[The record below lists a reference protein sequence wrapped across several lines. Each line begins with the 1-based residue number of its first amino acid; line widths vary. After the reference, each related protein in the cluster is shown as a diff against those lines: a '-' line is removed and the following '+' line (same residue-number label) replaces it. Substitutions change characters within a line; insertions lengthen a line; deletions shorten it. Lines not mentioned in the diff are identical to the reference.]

1 MATKHGFVTR
11 QWQRL
16 LFFHCLFILFL
27 YSEDDAFSVS
37 PEGVL
42 HDLGGGGLVATIVNV
57 VYAFHH
63 LFEERSHAE
72 IEFGR
77 NLGKG
82 VGEIEIQLIIMG
94 GGWVEAKLR
103 MKTTVGKWLK
113 MERNS

>member
-57 VYAFHH
+57 VNAFHH
-63 LFEERSHAE
+63 LFKERSHAE

-77 NLGKG
+77 NLSRR
-82 VGEIEIQLIIMG
+82 L
-94 GGWVEAKLR
+94 GGWGEGGRRDGDRV
-103 MKTTVGKWLK
+103 
-113 MERNS
+113 NSSYGWKQNCGWKRQLESG